1 MKKLIETVQL
11 QDFSDSRG
19 QLLVAE
25 FFSELGVVAKRIY
38 ILRNVPD
45 LSQRGGHAHKKLKQV
60 FFCLQGSFQM
70 KVSDGVNSET
80 VLMSQDTPG
89 IFLRSGL
96 WRDLNSFSEDAICLV
111 IASEPYDVDD
121 YIGNFNEYLS
131 WRMKA

>member
-1 MKKLIETVQL
+1 MNKLIETVEL

-45 LSQRGGHAHKKLKQV
+45 LAQRGGHAHKELKQV

-70 KVSDGVNSET
+70 KVSDGASNET
-80 VLMSQDTPG
+80 VLMSRDTPG
-89 IFLRSGL
+89 VFLRSGL
-96 WRDLNSFSEDAICLV
+96 WRDLNSFSPDAICLV
-111 IASEPYDVDD
+111 IASEPYDPED
-121 YIGNFNEYLS
+121 YIGNFDEYLS
-131 WRMKA
+131 WRMEA